1 VPENIC
7 AFSAILRKLGTI
19 GGEET
24 GEASC
29 GGGEETGEASCG
41 GGEETGEASCGGGEE
56 TGEASCGGE
65 ETGEAGG
72 GEEISKRGSLFLSC
86 QMVKKISS
94 LINLKMYPL

>member
-41 GGEETGEASCGGGEE
+41 GEETGEAG
-56 TGEASCGGE
+56 GGE

>member
-29 GGGEETGEASCG
+29 GGGEETEASC
-41 GGEETGEASCGGGEE
+41 GGEETGEASCGGEE
-56 TGEASCGGE
+56 TGEAGGGE